1 MGCPALP
8 RALLAEA
15 GSHGLGFGI
24 GGRAHVVPHGPRKGV
39 AEEKG
44 AGGRP
49 PSASVSEGS
58 DLEGPLLAV
67 FSLNVESI
75 FPSVTRSSS
84 VCTASAPRAGQRE
97 G

>member
-1 MGCPALP
+1 M
-8 RALLAEA
+8 A
-15 GSHGLGFGI
+15 G
-24 GGRAHVVPHGPRKGV
+24 
-39 AEEKG
+39 EKG

-75 FPSVTRSSS
+75 FPSVTKSSS
-84 VCTASAPRAGQRE
+84 VFIASAPKVGQRE